1 MAAEPEA
8 MIAKAATH
16 LTTVGAEKAYSGF
29 TTSVECGL
37 KDLRTLVNDMGSGL
51 RMAHGAN
58 ATLVGKVVRELK
70 DRDGKF
76 PNQVIEEVAKAKGK
90 GKGKGWGTNIKFVN
104 PLTKRMTPR
113 KVYVDSVG
121 GTLEACGFF

>member
-76 PNQVIEEVAKAKGK
+76 PNQVIEEVAKAKAK
-90 GKGKGWGTNIKFVN
+90 ISNH
-104 PLTKRMTPR
+104 L
-113 KVYVDSVG
+113 
-121 GTLEACGFF
+121 CGFKYRRSVFIRIKIGGCKIKDINRFV